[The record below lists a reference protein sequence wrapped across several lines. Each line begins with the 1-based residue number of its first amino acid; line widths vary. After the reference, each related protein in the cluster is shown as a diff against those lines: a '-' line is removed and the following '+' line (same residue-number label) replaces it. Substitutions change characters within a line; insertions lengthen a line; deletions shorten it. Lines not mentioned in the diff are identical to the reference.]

1 MGRMDRLTYKSL
13 IDVEVRVDFMRRD
26 NTTSLL
32 LTGVLCVLMFSFSGL
47 DLVSTS
53 QLALDEEEVVA
64 RQSSSQPVRIEISS
78 EVNTLTADEVNLF
91 SAELYDAVNNLVS
104 GDVVW
109 SCSNGSITS
118 DGMFYPGVR
127 GLFLYRHHTTD

>member
-26 NTTSLL
+26 STTSLL

-47 DLVSTS
+47 NLVSTS
-53 QLALDEEEVVA
+53 HLALDEEEVVA

-91 SAELYDAVNNLVS
+91 SAELYDAVNNYSSSREFFSYQWRVGIAGRQGLLDS
-104 GDVVW
+104 RF
-109 SCSNGSITS
+109 
-118 DGMFYPGVR
+118 DGYTR
-127 GLFLYRHHTTD
+127 NSSE

>member
-78 EVNTLTADEVNLF
+78 EVL
-91 SAELYDAVNNLVS
+91 
-104 GDVVW
+104 
-109 SCSNGSITS
+109 
-118 DGMFYPGVR
+118 PKR
-127 GLFLYRHHTTD
+127 